1 MDTSENKSISR
12 VVNFLLS
19 LTMATAEQIKSL
31 LQSHYLNDN
40 ERFNTVA
47 LQVAAY
53 EARQGHAT
61 VAKELKSLIDR
72 SKTDAFKVIQIKP
85 DLTDLVMVY
94 YPQARLNE
102 LILSKAVLDKLDR
115 ILLEY
120 RQRDKILKH
129 GLVNRRKILLSGLPG
144 TGKTA
149 TASAIAAELNLPL
162 YVVMMDKL
170 MTRYMGES
178 AAKLRQIFDMM
189 VTSRGVY
196 LFDEFDAIGAERGRD
211 NEVGE
216 MRRILNAFLQ
226 FVEQDTSE
234 SLILGATNNIRIL
247 DSALF
252 RRFDDLINYNLPS
265 KAEINDLIKL
275 KLHKYL
281 GKFSLE
287 TTSKLAEGLSHAEI
301 TSACYDALKELILTD
316 RKSIQKPLLDEMI
329 NDRKNDYTL

>member
-1 MDTSENKSISR
+1 
-12 VVNFLLS
+12 
-19 LTMATAEQIKSL
+19 MATADQIKSL

-40 ERFNTVA
+40 ERFTTVA

-53 EARQGHAT
+53 EARQGHME
-61 VAKELKSLIDR
+61 VAKQIKSLIDK
-72 SKTDAFKVIQIKP
+72 SKSGEFKVIQIKP
-85 DLTDLVMVY
+85 DLSDLVLVY
-94 YPQARLNE
+94 YPNARLNE
-102 LILSKAVLDKLDR
+102 LILSKAVRDKLER

-170 MTRYMGES
+170 ITRYMGET

-189 VTSRGVY
+189 VSSRGVY

-216 MRRILNAFLQ
+216 MRRVLNAFLQ

-252 RRFDDLINYNLPS
+252 RRFDDLINYQLPDQ
-265 KAEINDLIKL
+265 AEITELIKL
-275 KLHKYL
+275 KLQRYL

-287 TTSKLAEGLSHAEI
+287 STSKLAVGLSHAEI
-301 TSACYDALKELILTD
+301 TSACNDALKELILTD
-316 RKSIQKPLLDEMI
+316 KKVIQKPLLEGMI
-329 NDRKNDYTL
+329 SDRKNDYTL